1 MTTSILNILSA
12 LPKATNATGRVP
24 MTPQQVID
32 TKAEIRRDNRGYNI
46 QVNKFD
52 IAKPYRVAI
61 NYNKAWDNYG
71 DYASADVAAA
81 IGTIVSAG
89 YFGAQAKAG
98 LFDASVV
105 EASEDFAKFLADPR
119 NTVIIARANGEMP
132 QVHQSV
138 AQERAES

>member
-1 MTTSILNILSA
+1 MTSILNALSA
-12 LPKATNATGRVP
+12 LPKATNDQGRVP
-24 MTPQQVID
+24 MTEQQVID

-46 QVNKFD
+46 HPNKFD

-81 IGTIVSAG
+81 IGSIVSAG

-98 LFDASVV
+98 LFDQAFV
-105 EASEDFAKFLADPR
+105 ESSEVFAKFLADPR
-119 NTVIIARANGEMP
+119 NTVIIARASGTMP
-132 QVHQSV
+132 QIHQSA